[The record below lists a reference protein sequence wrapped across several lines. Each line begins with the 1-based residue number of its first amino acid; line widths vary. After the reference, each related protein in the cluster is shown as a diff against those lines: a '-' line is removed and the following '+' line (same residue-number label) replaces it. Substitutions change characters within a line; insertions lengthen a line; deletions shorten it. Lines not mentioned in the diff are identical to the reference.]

1 MGEKL
6 IKGEIHYLIQFLVFE
21 KNTNDF
27 LVSLVEEEVFLL
39 FGKLGHLFL
48 TTAFF
53 IVVPVMGFMFGFSIL
68 LVT

>member
-1 MGEKL
+1 MGKKL

-39 FGKLGHLFL
+39 FGKFSLLYVFNILF
-48 TTAFF
+48 
-53 IVVPVMGFMFGFSIL
+53 P
-68 LVT
+68 